1 MNAELKA
8 AALSYLRAALSSAA
22 ALLISGITD
31 PKVLVNAF
39 LAGLLGPILRALNPK
54 DNAYGLGSK

>member
-1 MNAELKA
+1 MNAGLKA
-8 AALSYLRAALSSAA
+8 AASSYLRAALSSAA

-39 LAGLLGPILRALNPK
+39 IAGLLGPILRAVNPK
-54 DNAYGLGSK
+54 DDAYGLGSK

>member
-31 PKVLVNAF
+31 PKILVNAL
-39 LAGLLGPILRALNPK
+39 LAGLLGPILRAVNPK
-54 DNAYGLGSK
+54 DTAYGLGSK

>member
-31 PKVLVNAF
+31 PKILINAL
-39 LAGLLGPILRALNPK
+39 LAGLLAPVLRAANPK

>member
-22 ALLISGITD
+22 ALLLSGITD
-31 PKVLVNAF
+31 PKILLNAL
-39 LAGLLGPILRALNPK
+39 LAGLVAPILRAANPK
-54 DNAYGLGSK
+54 DDSYGLGAK

>member
-31 PKVLVNAF
+31 PKILINAL
-39 LAGLLGPILRALNPK
+39 LAGLLAPILRAANPK

>member
-31 PKVLVNAF
+31 PKILVNAL
-39 LAGLLGPILRALNPK
+39 LAGLLAPVLRAANPK

>member
-31 PKVLVNAF
+31 PKILVNAL
-39 LAGLLGPILRALNPK
+39 LAGLLAPLLRAANPK
-54 DNAYGLGSK
+54 DNAYGLGTK

>member
-1 MNAELKA
+1 MNEGLKA

-31 PKVLVNAF
+31 PKILLNA
-39 LAGLLGPILRALNPK
+39 LIAGLLAPLLRAANPK

>member
-8 AALSYLRAALSSAA
+8 AALSYFRAALSSAA

-31 PKVLVNAF
+31 PKILINAL
-39 LAGLLGPILRALNPK
+39 LAGLLAPVLRAANPK

>member
-31 PKVLVNAF
+31 PKILVNAL
-39 LAGLLGPILRALNPK
+39 LAGLLAPLLRAANPK

>member
-1 MNAELKA
+1 MNAGLKA

-31 PKVLVNAF
+31 PK
-39 LAGLLGPILRALNPK
+39 ILFNTRNGNKNSLFRK
-54 DNAYGLGSK
+54 GSAAINRICEGF